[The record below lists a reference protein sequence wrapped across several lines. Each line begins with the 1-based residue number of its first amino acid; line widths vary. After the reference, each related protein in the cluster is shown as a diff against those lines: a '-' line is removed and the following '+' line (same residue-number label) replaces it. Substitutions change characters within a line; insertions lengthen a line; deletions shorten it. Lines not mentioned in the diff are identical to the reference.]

1 MTLLLPPDSQRS
13 PADDALPRP
22 SGLRTVS
29 ERPRSPWVPPPDM
42 RVRHRPA
49 QERKTPND
57 RRLPRWFIRR
67 GK

>member
-1 MTLLLPPDSQRS
+1 MTALLPPDSQRP
-13 PADDALPRP
+13 PADDALRP

-29 ERPRSPWVPPPDM
+29 ERPRSPWGRLPGM

-49 QERKTPND
+49 QERKAPHD